1 MCFPLLGH
9 EEKHS
14 TPDTVAQ
21 HVAFPDEEQQE
32 KGIQIIIK
40 IVKNGKMITLYVDPN
55 DSVENIKKKIQR
67 LEGYPPDQQRLV
79 FVWKKLEDDRTLRDY
94 NIPSRSTLNLVLSPW
109 DKLLHRQKSASK
121 S

>member
-1 MCFPLLGH
+1 MCFPLLGP

-14 TPDTVAQ
+14 TPDTEAQ
-21 HVAFPDEEQQE
+21 LEE

-40 IVKNGKMITLYVDPN
+40 IVKSGKTITLHVDPN
-55 DSVENIKKKIQR
+55 DSVENIKRKIQS